1 MDEEAKNIRK
11 AKENVITYADAG
23 AAIED
28 SASSSLA
35 TAVPGSVSD
44 YILKMKEL
52 WSYPTRFGSVINVY
66 DECLVG
72 SLWWNIV

>member
-52 WSYPTRFGSVINVY
+52 
-66 DECLVG
+66 
-72 SLWWNIV
+72 